1 MSLWEFVKSK
11 VFLRNVLLAAAAG
24 IVVLWVSLKLLDI
37 YTHHGRTI
45 TVPDL
50 NGLTEQEAST
60 ILRKMDLRYTIN
72 DSIFDDTSPK
82 GTIASQDPLPGIEV
96 KKNRTIYLTKV
107 AVLPEM
113 VPMPNLVDLS
123 MRQALALLEAYGLKV
138 GNMEYRHDIAQNAV
152 LDQKFNNGKIEPGT
166 SVEKGTAID
175 LVIGRGLG
183 ETTVRVPSLLGKP
196 RYEAID
202 ALHAV
207 SLNVGTEEFLDDQ
220 DDDPRVFQQSPDPN
234 MQRQHLLAGS
244 SVNLTYRSGRR
255 FDFDEYLSEME
266 NVSVP
271 LLYGKNPEEVRA
283 SLEENSL
290 VLGNETF
297 EKNVSRQNARVYK
310 QEPDYNQDVLVR
322 KGSKVDVWYRSID
335 QF

>member
-60 ILRKMDLRYTIN
+60 IMRKMDLRYTIN
-72 DSIFDDTSPK
+72 DSIFDDTSP
-82 GTIASQDPLPGIEV
+82 
-96 KKNRTIYLTKV
+96 IYLTKV

-255 FDFDEYLSEME
+255 FDF
-266 NVSVP
+266 
-271 LLYGKNPEEVRA
+271 EE
-283 SLEENSL
+283 
-290 VLGNETF
+290 
-297 EKNVSRQNARVYK
+297 
-310 QEPDYNQDVLVR
+310 
-322 KGSKVDVWYRSID
+322 
-335 QF
+335 